1 MQFSKHSHVALGL
14 LFSAIAESASAS
26 GFLDDS
32 TTTLLA
38 RNYFL
43 SNDYRSPSP
52 SGKNY
57 KQEWAQGFIGTFTSG
72 FTDGTI
78 GVGLDAHAFY
88 GLKLDGGKGN
98 SGTEKLKVDSDGRR
112 ESDFSR

>member
-1 MQFSKHSHVALGL
+1 MPSHRTRPAFLGDSRIR
-14 LFSAIAESASAS
+14 FRT

-38 RNYFL
+38 RNYFQ
-43 SNDYRSPSP
+43 SNDYRSSSP
-52 SGKNY
+52 SRKNY

-78 GVGLDAHAFY
+78 GVGLD
-88 GLKLDGGKGN
+88 
-98 SGTEKLKVDSDGRR
+98 
-112 ESDFSR
+112 

>member
-1 MQFSKHSHVALGL
+1 MQFSKYPHIALGL
-14 LFSAIAESASAS
+14 LFWAIAESASAT

-78 GVGLDAHAFY
+78 GVGL
-88 GLKLDGGKGN
+88 
-98 SGTEKLKVDSDGRR
+98 
-112 ESDFSR
+112 